1 MSPTDIELTN
11 EEAKHPNFA
20 GMSNDIKDV
29 EKPVNKQMVKDV
41 FVHRHDAPPRSSE
54 NITSKAVN

>member
-29 EKPVNKQMVKDV
+29 EKHVNKQRVKDV
-41 FVHRHDAPPRSSE
+41 FVLRHDDPPRSSE
-54 NITSKAVN
+54 NMASKAVN